1 MAIVLVV
8 MVTAGTGAAVE
19 DVTAAPSPGAATASV
34 NAQNCR
40 LVTASS
46 PASTDRPNES
56 MSTGIVHQG
65 RLELCDRGDVP
76 GVNSAYDSGSIG
88 S

>member
-1 MAIVLVV
+1 VV

-19 DVTAAPSPGAATASV
+19 DVTAAPSAGAATASV
-34 NAQNCR
+34 AQNCR